1 VRTQGRSSTGHGSA
15 GGHLAAV
22 LDPNRVLE
30 EICLKTGDTLLDVG
44 CGEGRFSVPAS
55 KIVGVEGRVY
65 ALDASE
71 ERLAAL
77 RGTIAEHSI
86 ANIEAFLGDVTERIS
101 VDDDSVDVCLMA
113 NVFHEL
119 VEDGVI
125 KGEMGEIRRVLKPDG
140 VLAIVDFNRDVERPP
155 GPPLSVRL
163 DAGEL
168 ENVVRQYGFERV
180 RAVEV
185 GPYHYLIT
193 FAMGDLAHEGDDHAR
208 I

>member
-1 VRTQGRSSTGHGSA
+1 MVERKRQETDYPFA
-15 GGHLAAV
+15 GHLKSV
-22 LDPNRVLE
+22 LDPLRVLNE
-30 EICLKTGDTLLDVG
+30 VGLTAGDILLDVA
-44 CGEGRFSVPAS
+44 CGEGRFSIPAS
-55 KIVGVEGRVY
+55 KIVGREGRVY
-65 ALDASE
+65 AFDASGK
-71 ERLAAL
+71 RLAVL
-77 RGTIAEHSI
+77 REAIAERGI
-86 ANIEAFLGDVTERIS
+86 ANIEALLGDVTEQIS

-140 VLAIVDFNRDVERPP
+140 VLAIVDFKKDVERPP

-163 DAGEL
+163 DPGEA
-168 ENVVRQYGFERV
+168 ETVVRQYGFERV

-185 GPYHYLIT
+185 GPYHYLIL

>member
-1 VRTQGRSSTGHGSA
+1 M
-15 GGHLAAV
+15 
-22 LDPNRVLE
+22 LE
-30 EICLKTGDTLLDVG
+30 EIGLKTGDTLLDVG

-55 KIVGVEGRVY
+55 KIVGVEGRVC

-71 ERLAAL
+71 ERLAVL
-77 RGTIAEHSI
+77 RGTIAEQSI

-101 VDDDSVDVCLMA
+101 VEDDSVDVCLMA

-140 VLAIVDFNRDVERPP
+140 ALAAVDFKKDVERPP
-155 GPPLSVRL
+155 GPPLSLRL
-163 DAGEL
+163 YAGEV

-185 GPYHYLIT
+185 GPYHYLIL
-193 FAMGDLAHEGDDHAR
+193 FAMGDSAHEGDDYAR

>member
-1 VRTQGRSSTGHGSA
+1 VERKLQEGRHSF
-15 GGHLAAV
+15 GGHLDSV
-22 LDPNRVLE
+22 LEPLRVLN
-30 EICLKTGDTLLDVG
+30 EIGLTTGNTLLDVG

-71 ERLAAL
+71 ERLALL
-77 RGTIAEHSI
+77 RGTIAEQSI

-140 VLAIVDFNRDVERPP
+140 VLAIVDFRKDVERPP

-163 DAGEL
+163 DAREV

-185 GPYHYLIT
+185 GPYHYLILV
-193 FAMGDLAHEGDDHAR
+193 AMGDLAHEGDDHAR

>member
-1 VRTQGRSSTGHGSA
+1 MERKLQKGRHSF
-15 GGHLAAV
+15 GGHLDSV
-22 LDPNRVLE
+22 LEPLRVLN
-30 EICLKTGDTLLDVG
+30 EIGLTTGNTLLDVG

-55 KIVGVEGRVY
+55 KMVGMDGRVY

-71 ERLAAL
+71 ERLAVL
-77 RGTIAEHSI
+77 RGTIAEQSI

-140 VLAIVDFNRDVERPP
+140 VLAIVDFKKDVERPP

-163 DAGEL
+163 APGEAQT
-168 ENVVRQYGFERV
+168 VVRQYGFERV
-180 RAVEV
+180 RVVEV
-185 GPYHYLIT
+185 GPYHYLILLVV
-193 FAMGDLAHEGDDHAR
+193 GDLAYEGDDHAR

>member
-1 VRTQGRSSTGHGSA
+1 MGTQGRSSARRYGA

-30 EICLKTGDTLLDVG
+30 EIGLETGDTLLDVG
-44 CGEGRFSVPAS
+44 CGEGRFSAPAS

-65 ALDASE
+65 ALDAFE
-71 ERLAAL
+71 ERLAVL
-77 RGTIAEHSI
+77 RGTIAEQSI
-86 ANIEAFLGDVTERIS
+86 SNIEAFLGDVTERIS

-119 VEDGVI
+119 VENGVI

-140 VLAIVDFNRDVERPP
+140 VLAMVDFKKDVERPP
-155 GPPLSVRL
+155 GPPQSARL
-163 DAGEL
+163 DPGEV
-168 ENVVRQYGFERV
+168 ENVLGQYGLEKARS
-180 RAVEV
+180 VEI
-185 GPYHYLIT
+185 GPYHYLILLV
-193 FAMGDLAHEGDDHAR
+193 AGDLEHEGDDHAR

>member
-1 VRTQGRSSTGHGSA
+1 MERKLQEGRHSF
-15 GGHLAAV
+15 GGHLDSV
-22 LDPNRVLE
+22 LEPLRVLN
-30 EICLKTGDTLLDVG
+30 EIGLTTGNTLLDVG

-71 ERLAAL
+71 ERLAVL
-77 RGTIAEHSI
+77 RGAIAGQSI

-101 VDDDSVDVCLMA
+101 VDDDSADVCLMA

-140 VLAIVDFNRDVERPP
+140 VLAIVDFKKDVERPP

-163 DAGEL
+163 DAREV
-168 ENVVRQYGFERV
+168 ENVVRQYGFERI

-185 GPYHYLIT
+185 GPYHYLIL
-193 FAMGDLAHEGDDHAR
+193 FAMGDLAYEGDDHAR

>member
-1 VRTQGRSSTGHGSA
+1 VERKLQEGRHSF
-15 GGHLAAV
+15 GGHLDSV
-22 LDPNRVLE
+22 LEPLRVLN
-30 EICLKTGDTLLDVG
+30 EIGLTTGNTLLDVG

-55 KIVGVEGRVY
+55 KMVGVEGRVY

-71 ERLAAL
+71 ERLAVL
-77 RGTIAEHSI
+77 RGTIAEQSI

-101 VDDDSVDVCLMA
+101 VDDYSVDVCLMA

-119 VEDGVI
+119 VEEGGI

-140 VLAIVDFNRDVERPP
+140 VLAIVDFKKDVERPP

-163 DAGEL
+163 DAGEV
-168 ENVVRQYGFERV
+168 ENVVRQHGFERI

-185 GPYHYLIT
+185 GPYHYLIL

>member
-1 VRTQGRSSTGHGSA
+1 MERKLQKGRHSL
-15 GGHLAAV
+15 GGHLDSV
-22 LDPNRVLE
+22 LEPLRVLT
-30 EICLKTGDTLLDVG
+30 EIGLTTGNTLLDVG

-55 KIVGVEGRVY
+55 KMVGMDGRVY

-71 ERLAAL
+71 ERLGVL
-77 RGTIAEHSI
+77 RGTIAEQSI

-140 VLAIVDFNRDVERPP
+140 VLAIVDFKKDVERPP

-163 DAGEL
+163 DAGEV
-168 ENVVRQYGFERV
+168 EDVVGQYGFERV
-180 RAVEV
+180 RAVEI
-185 GPYHYLIT
+185 GPYHYLILLVV
-193 FAMGDLAHEGDDHAR
+193 GDLAYEGDDHAR